1 MTSKSGLGSAVGAD
15 RICMSN
21 DSLAITI
28 LPAAGGN
35 ISELTDR
42 RTGRNWLWQNPHI
55 PITDNR
61 EGEDY
66 GRDLDSG
73 GWDEVLLSISPDRLD
88 ISNKDRRRIADHGD
102 LVRQH
107 WAAERIN
114 DQFGNDRCVMSVSG
128 KALAFDFRRT
138 ITLHRDQPRLEFSY
152 GLRNNENFS
161 WPWYWT
167 AHALLNALAN
177 MRIELP
183 QGLAFHID
191 TESHD
196 LDRARAWP
204 VMRTEEQKSFD
215 LSACFAIS
223 DKTHDFA
230 SKVFVRSPGSGRV
243 DVAISDSSERLTMH
257 FDPQEIPWL
266 GLWINNRGWSG
277 CGSDPYLN
285 LGLEPATTP
294 YDSVSQAIDND
305 AVIWLEPGESRQWSL
320 AVELSA

>member
-1 MTSKSGLGSAVGAD
+1 M
-15 RICMSN
+15 RN

-35 ISELTDR
+35 ISELRDR
-42 RTGRNWLWQNPHI
+42 RTDRNWLWQNPHI
-55 PITDNR
+55 PITNNR

-73 GWDEVLLSISPDRLD
+73 GWDEVLLSISPDQFNMPNELGRH
-88 ISNKDRRRIADHGD
+88 IADHGD

-107 WAAERIN
+107 WAAERVN
-114 DQFGNDRCVMSVSG
+114 DQHGNDCCVMNVAG
-128 KALAFDFRRT
+128 QAFAYDFRRV
-138 ITLHRDQPRLEFSY
+138 ITLHHDRPRLEFAY
-152 GLRNNENFS
+152 GLCNNENFS
-161 WPWYWT
+161 FPWYWT
-167 AHALLNALAN
+167 AHALLNALPN
-177 MRIELP
+177 MKIELP

-191 TESHD
+191 NDPHD
-196 LDRARAWP
+196 LDRARKWP
-204 VMRTEEQKSFD
+204 TMNTEHEESLD
-215 LSACFAIS
+215 LSTSFAMS
-223 DKTHDFA
+223 DKARNFA
-230 SKVFVRSPGSGRV
+230 SKIFVRSPDSGSV
-243 DVAISDSSERLTMH
+243 DVAISNSSERLTMY
-257 FDPQEIPWL
+257 FDPKEIPWL

-294 YDSVSQAIDND
+294 YDSISQAIDND